1 MTAGS
6 VAWANMEYA
15 DTDVKAKS
23 PRDTSKQDQF
33 VVVEDGVV
41 EVDVLD
47 TKTNR
52 RHTHTLWPKDFVY
65 CNERPGAHPLDSAGQ
80 FASTV
85 VLALR
90 PVTAVPGRG
99 RDRAFEGADPDARPR
114 GAERGGPLRVCSF
127 LRTASCAAGGVEER
141 LYALSRRLKSVGF
154 AIASAATIAASAS
167 SALAGLFRL
176 TQ

>member
-65 CNERPGAHPLDSAGQ
+65 CNERPGAHPLDAAGQ

-85 VLALR
+85 VWLF
-90 PVTAVPGRG
+90 
-99 RDRAFEGADPDARPR
+99 DR
-114 GAERGGPLRVCSF
+114 
-127 LRTASCAAGGVEER
+127 
-141 LYALSRRLKSVGF
+141 
-154 AIASAATIAASAS
+154 
-167 SALAGLFRL
+167 
-176 TQ
+176 

>member
-65 CNERPGAHPLDSAGQ
+65 CNERPGAHPSML
-80 FASTV
+80 
-85 VLALR
+85 
-90 PVTAVPGRG
+90 PGNS
-99 RDRAFEGADPDARPR
+99 RPR
-114 GAERGGPLRVCSF
+114 SSWLFDR
-127 LRTASCAAGGVEER
+127 
-141 LYALSRRLKSVGF
+141 SRRRNSP
-154 AIASAATIAASAS
+154 
-167 SALAGLFRL
+167 
-176 TQ
+176 

>member
-65 CNERPGAHPLDSAGQ
+65 CNERPGAHPLDALGEFKDS
-80 FASTV
+80 V
-85 VLALR
+85 VLELR
-90 PVTAVPGRG
+90 PVTPAQLTFVHGDVFSQAINQPSMQLVNVYLVERF
-99 RDRAFEGADPDARPR
+99 RAPPPPDDDDARDD
-114 GAERGGPLRVCSF
+114 L
-127 LRTASCAAGGVEER
+127 
-141 LYALSRRLKSVGF
+141 
-154 AIASAATIAASAS
+154 AATP
-167 SALAGLFRL
+167 AG
-176 TQ
+176 

>member
-15 DTDVKAKS
+15 DSEIKAKS

-90 PVTAVPGRG
+90 PVTAAQLTLVHGDVFSQAMSQPSMQQVNTYLVEQFRGEVETVSSKGRIPTH
-99 RDRAFEGADPDARPR
+99 DLVARN
-114 GAERGGPLRVCSF
+114 GE
-127 LRTASCAAGGVEER
+127 
-141 LYALSRRLKSVGF
+141 AL
-154 AIASAATIAASAS
+154 
-167 SALAGLFRL
+167 
-176 TQ
+176 